1 MEPRRLGH
9 LSPNTQKQQRPDNNG
24 IKGLVFWL
32 LVIGTNPTALLH
44 RRLSRWLLLGVE
56 FPLNPAEFLFG
67 VACNDLILASTLA
80 VGKGYLGLVL
90 PSLGGPACQ
99 QRMMFFGRAP
109 AVITLPK
116 ALFSWKTAGILTGV
130 KLATLAV
137 VLGLAR
143 AGLLPVWFPHWD

>member
-1 MEPRRLGH
+1 M
-9 LSPNTQKQQRPDNNG
+9 T
-24 IKGLVFWL
+24 IA
-32 LVIGTNPTALLH
+32 TN
-44 RRLSRWLLLGVE
+44 
-56 FPLNPAEFLFG
+56 
-67 VACNDLILASTLA
+67 A
-80 VGKGYLGLVL
+80 VDTK
-90 PSLGGPACQ
+90 AQ

-109 AVITLPK
+109 VVITLPK

>member
-1 MEPRRLGH
+1 
-9 LSPNTQKQQRPDNNG
+9 
-24 IKGLVFWL
+24 
-32 LVIGTNPTALLH
+32 
-44 RRLSRWLLLGVE
+44 
-56 FPLNPAEFLFG
+56 
-67 VACNDLILASTLA
+67 
-80 VGKGYLGLVL
+80 
-90 PSLGGPACQ
+90 
-99 QRMMFFGRAP
+99 MMFFGRAP

>member
-1 MEPRRLGH
+1 MPQKASWNLY
-9 LSPNTQKQQRPDNNG
+9 SPPFNA
-24 IKGLVFWL
+24 V
-32 LVIGTNPTALLH
+32 
-44 RRLSRWLLLGVE
+44 
-56 FPLNPAEFLFG
+56 EFLFG
-67 VACNDLILASTLA
+67 FACHDLILASTLA
-80 VGKGYLGLVL
+80 IGKGYLGFVL
-90 PSLGGPACQ
+90 PSLEGPACQ
-99 QRMMFFGRAP
+99 RRMMFFGRVP

>member
-1 MEPRRLGH
+1 
-9 LSPNTQKQQRPDNNG
+9 
-24 IKGLVFWL
+24 
-32 LVIGTNPTALLH
+32 
-44 RRLSRWLLLGVE
+44 
-56 FPLNPAEFLFG
+56 
-67 VACNDLILASTLA
+67 
-80 VGKGYLGLVL
+80 
-90 PSLGGPACQ
+90 
-99 QRMMFFGRAP
+99 MMFFGRVP

>member
-1 MEPRRLGH
+1 M
-9 LSPNTQKQQRPDNNG
+9 T
-24 IKGLVFWL
+24 IA
-32 LVIGTNPTALLH
+32 TN
-44 RRLSRWLLLGVE
+44 
-56 FPLNPAEFLFG
+56 
-67 VACNDLILASTLA
+67 A
-80 VGKGYLGLVL
+80 VDTK
-90 PSLGGPACQ
+90 AQ

-143 AGLLPVWFPHWD
+143 AGLLPVWYQQHSWQSSWLAALTFREACCDRLGQN

>member
-1 MEPRRLGH
+1 M
-9 LSPNTQKQQRPDNNG
+9 S
-24 IKGLVFWL
+24 IA
-32 LVIGTNPTALLH
+32 TN
-44 RRLSRWLLLGVE
+44 
-56 FPLNPAEFLFG
+56 
-67 VACNDLILASTLA
+67 A
-80 VGKGYLGLVL
+80 VDTK
-90 PSLGGPACQ
+90 AQ

-143 AGLLPVWFPHWD
+143 AGLLPVWLPHED

>member
-1 MEPRRLGH
+1 
-9 LSPNTQKQQRPDNNG
+9 
-24 IKGLVFWL
+24 
-32 LVIGTNPTALLH
+32 LLH
-44 RRLSRWLLLGVE
+44 RRLPKWLVLSVE

-67 VACNDLILASTLA
+67 VTCHDLILASTLA

-90 PSLGGPACQ
+90 PSLGGTSLSTAHDVLWPST
-99 QRMMFFGRAP
+99 

-143 AGLLPVWFPHWD
+143 AGLLPVWFPHWN